1 MNCQRPIERDTVM
14 GAKSSRGRSIR
25 ASGSSPRKQAED
37 MTAPEMFTKA
47 RENS

>member
-14 GAKSSRGRSIR
+14 GAKSSRRRIR
-25 ASGSSPRKQAED
+25 ASGSSAHKQAED